1 MAANGTSKLDF
12 TKFYNVING
21 KLETTPKTRHGLNP
35 STLEPLAEVPLST
48 AEDVDRAVQAA
59 RAAQEAWAETPY
71 EERKKA
77 VAKLGDLMEE
87 NLNEFAVMLS
97 KEQGKPIGFAQFEIS
112 EAIKHFRGVPT
123 LPFPEE
129 VVSDDPDRRVITRYV
144 PLGVAVGIVPWNFPI
159 LLAVG
164 KICPA
169 LITGNAF
176 ILKPSSADA
185 SQVPSPP
192 TATSR
197 SSSSPSRSS
206 RPASS
211 RRSAATNL
219 GPWLPSPPGVD
230 KVSFTGSTATG
241 KRVMESC
248 AKTLKRVTLELGGND
263 AAIVLP
269 DVDIKAVAPKI
280 VTLALYNSG
289 QVCIAI
295 KRIYIHESIYDELL
309 TEMANVVNSFPVG
322 DGQKEGTMLGPVQ
335 NQMQFER
342 VKDLLKDI
350 EEQKHKLAAG
360 STAPASN
367 GKGYF
372 ITPTMVDN
380 PPDNSRI
387 VVEEPF
393 GPVFPVLKWSD
404 EKEVIQRANNTDMGL
419 GASVWSK
426 DLEKAQAIA
435 KKLKAG
441 NVWINTHLELQ
452 YDAPF
457 GGHKQSGIGYE
468 YGAGGLKA
476 YCNAQ
481 SMFITKA

>member
-1 MAANGTSKLDF
+1 MPANGTSKLDF

-176 ILKPSSADA
+176 ILKPSPFTPYCDLKIVELAQ
-185 SQVPSPP
+185 QVFPP
-192 TATSR
+192 GVFQALSGDD
-197 SSSSPSRSS
+197 
-206 RPASS
+206 
-211 RRSAATNL
+211 NL
-219 GPWLPSPPGVD
+219 GPWLTSHPGVD

-322 DGQKEGTMLGPVQ
+322 DGQQEGTMLGPVQ

-393 GPVFPVLKWSD
+393 GPVFPVLKWSN

-426 DLEKAQAIA
+426 DLENAQAIA

-457 GGHKQSGIGYE
+457 GGHKQSGVGYE

>member
-21 KLETTPKTRHGLNP
+21 KLETTPKTRNGLNP

-59 RAAQEAWAETPY
+59 KAAQEAWAETPY

-176 ILKPSSADA
+176 ILKPSPFTPYCDLKIVELAQ
-185 SQVPSPP
+185 QVFPP
-192 TATSR
+192 GVFQALSGDD
-197 SSSSPSRSS
+197 
-206 RPASS
+206 
-211 RRSAATNL
+211 NL
-219 GPWLPSPPGVD
+219 GPWLTSHPGVD

-309 TEMANVVNSFPVG
+309 AEMANVVNSFPVG
-322 DGQKEGTMLGPVQ
+322 DGQQEGTMLGPVQ

-476 YCNAQ
+476 YCNTQ

>member
-144 PLGVAVGIVPWNFPI
+144 PLGVAVGIVPWNS
-159 LLAVG
+159 VG

-176 ILKPSSADA
+176 ILKPSPFTPYCDLKIVELAQ
-185 SQVPSPP
+185 QVFPP
-192 TATSR
+192 GVFQALSGDD
-197 SSSSPSRSS
+197 
-206 RPASS
+206 
-211 RRSAATNL
+211 NL
-219 GPWLPSPPGVD
+219 GPWLTSHPGVD

>member
-1 MAANGTSKLDF
+1 MPANGTSKLDF

-112 EAIKHFRGVPT
+112 EAIKHFKGVPT

-176 ILKPSSADA
+176 ILKPSPFTPYCDLKIVELAQ
-185 SQVPSPP
+185 QVFPP
-192 TATSR
+192 GVFQALSGDD
-197 SSSSPSRSS
+197 
-206 RPASS
+206 
-211 RRSAATNL
+211 NL
-219 GPWLPSPPGVD
+219 GPWLTSHPGVD

-322 DGQKEGTMLGPVQ
+322 DGQQEGTMLGPVQ

-393 GPVFPVLKWSD
+393 GPVFPVLKWSN

-426 DLEKAQAIA
+426 DLENAQAIA

-457 GGHKQSGIGYE
+457 GGHKQSGVGYE

>member
-1 MAANGTSKLDF
+1 MAAAKIDF
-12 TKFYNVING
+12 TKFYNVIDG
-21 KLETTPKTRHGLNP
+21 KLEETPKTRHSVNP
-35 STLEPLAEVPLST
+35 STLEANPEVPLST

-59 RAAQEAWAETPY
+59 RRAQEAWAETPY
-71 EERKKA
+71 EERKAA
-77 VAKLGDLMEE
+77 VAKLGDLIEQH
-87 NLNEFAVMLS
+87 LDEFTQLLT
-97 KEQGKPIGFAQFEIS
+97 KEQGKPLGFAQFEIT

-123 LPFPEE
+123 LPFPGET
-129 VVSDDPDRRVITRYV
+129 VSDDPDRQVITRYV

-159 LLAVG
+159 LLACG
-164 KICPA
+164 KIAPA

-176 ILKPSSADA
+176 ILKPSPFTPYSDLKIAELA
-185 SQVPSPP
+185 QQVFPP
-192 TATSR
+192 GVFQALSGDD
-197 SSSSPSRSS
+197 
-206 RPASS
+206 
-211 RRSAATNL
+211 NL
-219 GPWLPSPPGVD
+219 GPWLTSHPGVD

-263 AAIVLP
+263 AAIVFP

-280 VTLALYNSG
+280 AMLALYNSG
-289 QVCIAI
+289 QVCVAI
-295 KRIYIHESIYDELL
+295 KRIYIHESIYDELVA
-309 TEMANVVNSFPVG
+309 EMANVIKNLPVG
-322 DGQKEGTMLGPVQ
+322 DGQQEGTMLGPVQ
-335 NQMQFER
+335 NQLQFER

-350 EEQKHKLAAG
+350 EAQQHKLAAG
-360 STAPASN
+360 STAPSSS

-404 EKEVIQRANNTDMGL
+404 EKEVVQRANNTDMGL

-426 DLEKAQAIA
+426 DLEKAQAIG

-481 SMFITKA
+481 SMYITKAA

>member
-59 RAAQEAWAETPY
+59 KAAQEAWAETPY

-176 ILKPSSADA
+176 ILKPSPFTPYCDLKIVELAQ
-185 SQVPSPP
+185 QVFPP
-192 TATSR
+192 GVFQALSGDD
-197 SSSSPSRSS
+197 
-206 RPASS
+206 
-211 RRSAATNL
+211 NL
-219 GPWLPSPPGVD
+219 GPWLTSHPGVD

-309 TEMANVVNSFPVG
+309 TEMVNVVNSFPVG
-322 DGQKEGTMLGPVQ
+322 DGQQEGTMLGPVQ

>member
-1 MAANGTSKLDF
+1 MPANGTSKLDF

-176 ILKPSSADA
+176 ILKPSPFTPYCDLKIVELAQ
-185 SQVPSPP
+185 QVFPP
-192 TATSR
+192 GVFQALSGDD
-197 SSSSPSRSS
+197 
-206 RPASS
+206 
-211 RRSAATNL
+211 NL
-219 GPWLPSPPGVD
+219 GPWLTSHPGVD

-322 DGQKEGTMLGPVQ
+322 DGQQEGTMLGPVQ

-457 GGHKQSGIGYE
+457 GGHKQSGVGYE

>member
-176 ILKPSSADA
+176 ILKPSPFTPYCDLKIVELAQ
-185 SQVPSPP
+185 QVFPP
-192 TATSR
+192 GVFQALSGDD
-197 SSSSPSRSS
+197 
-206 RPASS
+206 
-211 RRSAATNL
+211 NL
-219 GPWLPSPPGVD
+219 GPWLTSHPGVD

>member
-35 STLEPLAEVPLST
+35 STLEALAEVPLST

-176 ILKPSSADA
+176 ILKPSPFTPYCDLKIVELAQ
-185 SQVPSPP
+185 QVFPP
-192 TATSR
+192 GVFQALSGDD
-197 SSSSPSRSS
+197 
-206 RPASS
+206 
-211 RRSAATNL
+211 NL
-219 GPWLPSPPGVD
+219 GPWLTSHPGVD

>member
-176 ILKPSSADA
+176 ILKPSPFTPYCDLKIVELAQ
-185 SQVPSPP
+185 QVFPP
-192 TATSR
+192 GVFQALSGDD
-197 SSSSPSRSS
+197 
-206 RPASS
+206 
-211 RRSAATNL
+211 NL
-219 GPWLPSPPGVD
+219 GPWLTSHPGVD

-322 DGQKEGTMLGPVQ
+322 DGQQEGTMLGPVQ

-393 GPVFPVLKWSD
+393 GPVFPVLKWTD

>member
-12 TKFYNVING
+12 AKFYNVIDG

-176 ILKPSSADA
+176 ILKPSPFTPYCDLKIVELAQ
-185 SQVPSPP
+185 QVFPP
-192 TATSR
+192 GVFQALSGDD
-197 SSSSPSRSS
+197 
-206 RPASS
+206 
-211 RRSAATNL
+211 NL
-219 GPWLPSPPGVD
+219 GPWLTSHPGVD

-269 DVDIKAVAPKI
+269 DVDIKAIAPKI

-322 DGQKEGTMLGPVQ
+322 DGQQEGTMLGPVQ

>member
-1 MAANGTSKLDF
+1 MPVNGTSKLDF

-144 PLGVAVGIVPWNFPI
+144 PLGVAVGIVPWNS
-159 LLAVG
+159 VG

-176 ILKPSSADA
+176 ILKPSPFTPYCDLKIVELAQ
-185 SQVPSPP
+185 QVFPP
-192 TATSR
+192 GVFQALSGDD
-197 SSSSPSRSS
+197 
-206 RPASS
+206 
-211 RRSAATNL
+211 NL
-219 GPWLPSPPGVD
+219 GPWLTSHPGVD

-322 DGQKEGTMLGPVQ
+322 DGQQEGTMLGPVQ

-393 GPVFPVLKWSD
+393 GPVFPVLKWSN

-426 DLEKAQAIA
+426 DLENAQAIA

-457 GGHKQSGIGYE
+457 GGHKQSGVGYE

>member
-176 ILKPSSADA
+176 ILKPSPFTPYCDLKIVELAQ
-185 SQVPSPP
+185 QVFPP
-192 TATSR
+192 GVFQALSGDD
-197 SSSSPSRSS
+197 
-206 RPASS
+206 
-211 RRSAATNL
+211 NL
-219 GPWLPSPPGVD
+219 GPWLTSHPGVD

-309 TEMANVVNSFPVG
+309 TEMANLVNSFPVG

>member
-144 PLGVAVGIVPWNFPI
+144 PLGVAVGIVPWNS
-159 LLAVG
+159 VG

-176 ILKPSSADA
+176 ILKPSPFTPYCDLKIVELAQ
-185 SQVPSPP
+185 QVFPP
-192 TATSR
+192 GVFQALSGDD
-197 SSSSPSRSS
+197 
-206 RPASS
+206 
-211 RRSAATNL
+211 NL
-219 GPWLPSPPGVD
+219 GPWLTSHPGVD

-322 DGQKEGTMLGPVQ
+322 DGQQEGTMLGPVQ

-404 EKEVIQRANNTDMGL
+404 EKEVIQRANDTDMGL

>member
-1 MAANGTSKLDF
+1 MAATGTSKLDF

-176 ILKPSSADA
+176 ILKPSPFTPYCDLKIVELAQ
-185 SQVPSPP
+185 QVFPP
-192 TATSR
+192 GVFQALSGDD
-197 SSSSPSRSS
+197 
-206 RPASS
+206 
-211 RRSAATNL
+211 NL
-219 GPWLPSPPGVD
+219 GPWLTSHPGVD

-322 DGQKEGTMLGPVQ
+322 DGQQEGTMLGPVQ

>member
-176 ILKPSSADA
+176 ILKPSPFTPYCDLKIVELAQ
-185 SQVPSPP
+185 QVFPP
-192 TATSR
+192 GVFQALSGDD
-197 SSSSPSRSS
+197 
-206 RPASS
+206 
-211 RRSAATNL
+211 NL
-219 GPWLPSPPGVD
+219 GPWLTSHPGVD

-309 TEMANVVNSFPVG
+309 AEMANVVNSFPVG
-322 DGQKEGTMLGPVQ
+322 DGQQEGTMLGPVQ

>member
-12 TKFYNVING
+12 TKFYNVVNG

-176 ILKPSSADA
+176 ILKPSPFTPYCDLKIVELAQ
-185 SQVPSPP
+185 QVFPP
-192 TATSR
+192 GVFQVLSGDD
-197 SSSSPSRSS
+197 
-206 RPASS
+206 
-211 RRSAATNL
+211 NL
-219 GPWLPSPPGVD
+219 GPWLTSHPGVD

>member
-21 KLETTPKTRHGLNP
+21 KLETAPKTRHGLNP

-176 ILKPSSADA
+176 ILKPSPFTPYCDLKIVELAQ
-185 SQVPSPP
+185 QVFPP
-192 TATSR
+192 GVFQALSGDD
-197 SSSSPSRSS
+197 
-206 RPASS
+206 
-211 RRSAATNL
+211 NL
-219 GPWLPSPPGVD
+219 GPWLTSHPGVD

>member
-12 TKFYNVING
+12 TKFYNVIDG

-176 ILKPSSADA
+176 ILKPSPFTPYCDLKIVELAQ
-185 SQVPSPP
+185 QVFPP
-192 TATSR
+192 GVFQALSGDD
-197 SSSSPSRSS
+197 
-206 RPASS
+206 
-211 RRSAATNL
+211 NL
-219 GPWLPSPPGVD
+219 GPWLTSHPGVD

-322 DGQKEGTMLGPVQ
+322 DGQQEGTMLGPVQ

>member
-59 RAAQEAWAETPY
+59 RTAQEAWAETPY

-144 PLGVAVGIVPWNFPI
+144 PLGVAVGIVPWNS
-159 LLAVG
+159 VG

-176 ILKPSSADA
+176 ILKPSPFTPYCDLKIVELAQ
-185 SQVPSPP
+185 QVFPP
-192 TATSR
+192 GVFQALSGDD
-197 SSSSPSRSS
+197 
-206 RPASS
+206 
-211 RRSAATNL
+211 NL
-219 GPWLPSPPGVD
+219 GPWLTSHPGVD

-309 TEMANVVNSFPVG
+309 AEMANVVNSFPVG
-322 DGQKEGTMLGPVQ
+322 DGQQEGTMLGPVQ

>member
-1 MAANGTSKLDF
+1 MAANGTSTKLDL
-12 TKFYNVING
+12 TKFYNIIDG
-21 KLETTPKTRHGLNP
+21 KLETTSKTRHSLNP
-35 STLEPLAEVPLST
+35 STLEPNPEVPLST

-59 RAAQEAWAETPY
+59 KAAQETWAETPY

-77 VAKLGDLMEE
+77 VAKLGDLIEE
-87 NLNEFAVMLS
+87 NIDELALLLT
-97 KEQGKPIGFAQFEIS
+97 KEQGKPLGFAQFEIS

-144 PLGVAVGIVPWNFPI
+144 PLGVAVGIVPWNFPV
-159 LLAVG
+159 LLASG
-164 KICPA
+164 KIAPA

-176 ILKPSSADA
+176 ILKPSPFTPYCDLKMAELA
-185 SQVPSPP
+185 QQVFPP
-192 TATSR
+192 GVFQALSGDD
-197 SSSSPSRSS
+197 
-206 RPASS
+206 
-211 RRSAATNL
+211 NL
-219 GPWLPSPPGVD
+219 GPWLTSHPGVD

-295 KRIYIHESIYDELL
+295 KRIYIHESIYDELVA
-309 TEMANVVNSFPVG
+309 EMASVVKSLPVG
-322 DGQKEGTMLGPVQ
+322 DGQQEGTMLGPVQ

-342 VKDLLKDI
+342 VRDLLRDI
-350 EEQKHKLAAG
+350 EEQRHKLAAG
-360 STAPASN
+360 STAPASG

-404 EKEVIQRANNTDMGL
+404 EGDVVRRANDTLMGL

-426 DLEKAQAIA
+426 DLDRAQTIA
-435 KKLKAG
+435 RKLKAG

-476 YCNAQ
+476 YCNTQ
-481 SMFITKA
+481 SMFITKAA

>member
-21 KLETTPKTRHGLNP
+21 KLETTPKTRNGLNP

-48 AEDVDRAVQAA
+48 AEDVDKAVQAA
-59 RAAQEAWAETPY
+59 KAAQEAWAETPY

-144 PLGVAVGIVPWNFPI
+144 PLGVAVGIVPWNYAI
-159 LLAVG
+159 STAVG

-176 ILKPSSADA
+176 ILKPSPFTPYCDLKIVELAQ
-185 SQVPSPP
+185 QVFPP
-192 TATSR
+192 GVFQALSGDD
-197 SSSSPSRSS
+197 
-206 RPASS
+206 
-211 RRSAATNL
+211 NL
-219 GPWLPSPPGVD
+219 GPWLTSHPGVD

-309 TEMANVVNSFPVG
+309 AEMANVVNSFPVG
-322 DGQKEGTMLGPVQ
+322 DGQQEGTMLGPVQ

-476 YCNAQ
+476 YCNTQ

>member
-176 ILKPSSADA
+176 ILKPSPFTPYCDLKIVELAQ
-185 SQVPSPP
+185 QVFPP
-192 TATSR
+192 GVFQALSGDD
-197 SSSSPSRSS
+197 
-206 RPASS
+206 
-211 RRSAATNL
+211 NL
-219 GPWLPSPPGVD
+219 GPWLTSHPGVD

-322 DGQKEGTMLGPVQ
+322 DGQQEGTMLGPVQ

-393 GPVFPVLKWSD
+393 GPIFPVLKWSD

>member
-1 MAANGTSKLDF
+1 MATNGTSKLDW
-12 TKFYNVING
+12 TKFYNIIDG
-21 KLETTPKTRHGLNP
+21 KLESTSKTRNSPNP
-35 STLEPLAEVPLST
+35 STLEANPEVPLST
-48 AEDVDRAVQAA
+48 PEDVDRAVQAA
-59 RAAQEAWAETPY
+59 RKAQDAWSETPY
-71 EERKKA
+71 EERQQA
-77 VAKLGDLMEE
+77 LFKLGEALEAHAE
-87 NLNEFAVMLS
+87 EFALMLT
-97 KEQGKPIGFAQFEIS
+97 KEQGKPLPFAQFEIG
-112 EAIKHFRGVPT
+112 EAVKHFKGMT
-123 LPFPEE
+123 NLPFPEE
-129 VVSDDPDRRVITRYV
+129 VVDNNPDRRVLTRYV

-159 LLAVG
+159 LLACG
-164 KICPA
+164 KIAPA
-169 LITGNAF
+169 LVTGNAF
-176 ILKPSSADA
+176 ILKPSPFTPYCDLKLVELA
-185 SQVPSPP
+185 QQFFPP
-192 TATSR
+192 GIFQALSGDD
-197 SSSSPSRSS
+197 
-206 RPASS
+206 
-211 RRSAATNL
+211 NL
-219 GPWLPSPPGVD
+219 GPWLTSHPGVD

-248 AKTLKRVTLELGGND
+248 SKTLKRVTLELGGND

-269 DVDIKAVAPKI
+269 DVDVKAVAPKI
-280 VTLALYNSG
+280 AMLALYNSG

-295 KRIYIHESIYDELL
+295 KRIYIHEAIYDELVAEIATAIKNL
-309 TEMANVVNSFPVG
+309 PVG
-322 DGQKEGTMLGPVQ
+322 DGQQEGTMLGPVQ

-342 VKDLLKDI
+342 VKELLKDI
-350 EEQKHKLAAG
+350 EETKLKVAAG

-372 ITPTMVDN
+372 ITPTMIDN

-393 GPVFPVLKWSD
+393 GPVFPVLRWSD
-404 EKEVIQRANNTDMGL
+404 EKEVIHRANDTLMGL

-426 DLEKAQAIA
+426 DVEKAQSVA

-476 YCNAQ
+476 YCNVQ

>member
-1 MAANGTSKLDF
+1 MATNGTSKLDW
-12 TKFYNVING
+12 TKFYNIIDG
-21 KLETTPKTRHGLNP
+21 KLESTSKTRNSPNP
-35 STLEPLAEVPLST
+35 STLEANPEVPLST
-48 AEDVDRAVQAA
+48 PEDVDRAVQAA
-59 RAAQEAWAETPY
+59 KRAQDAWSETPY
-71 EERKKA
+71 EERQQA
-77 VAKLGDLMEE
+77 LLKLGEALEAHAD
-87 NLNEFAVMLS
+87 EFALMLT
-97 KEQGKPIGFAQFEIS
+97 KEQGKPLPFAQFEIG
-112 EAIKHFRGVPT
+112 EAVKHFKGMT
-123 LPFPEE
+123 NLPFPEE
-129 VVSDDPDRRVITRYV
+129 VVDNNPDRRVLTRYV
-144 PLGVAVGIVPWNFPI
+144 PLGVAVGIVPWNSC
-159 LLAVG
+159 G
-164 KICPA
+164 KIAPA
-169 LITGNAF
+169 LVTGNAF
-176 ILKPSSADA
+176 ILKPSPFTPYCDLKLVELA
-185 SQVPSPP
+185 QQFFPP
-192 TATSR
+192 GIFQALSGDD
-197 SSSSPSRSS
+197 
-206 RPASS
+206 
-211 RRSAATNL
+211 NL
-219 GPWLPSPPGVD
+219 GPWLTSHPGVD

-248 AKTLKRVTLELGGND
+248 SKTLKRI
-263 AAIVLP
+263 AM
-269 DVDIKAVAPKI
+269 
-280 VTLALYNSG
+280 LALYNSG

-295 KRIYIHESIYDELL
+295 KRIYIHEAIYDELVAEIATAIKNL
-309 TEMANVVNSFPVG
+309 PVG
-322 DGQKEGTMLGPVQ
+322 DGQLEGTMLGPVQ

-342 VKDLLKDI
+342 VKELLKDI
-350 EEQKHKLAAG
+350 EETKLKVAAG

-404 EKEVIQRANNTDMGL
+404 EKEVIHRANDTLMGL

-426 DLEKAQAIA
+426 DIEKAQSVA

-476 YCNAQ
+476 YCNVQ

>member
-59 RAAQEAWAETPY
+59 KAAQEAWAETPY

-176 ILKPSSADA
+176 ILKPSPFTPYCDLKIVELAQ
-185 SQVPSPP
+185 QVFPP
-192 TATSR
+192 GVFQVLSGDD
-197 SSSSPSRSS
+197 
-206 RPASS
+206 
-211 RRSAATNL
+211 NL
-219 GPWLPSPPGVD
+219 GPWLTSHPGVD